1 MADYYVTTSGSDSN
15 TGLSESL
22 AFASPGKAC
31 ATATTSGDRI
41 FVKSGT
47 YTLTSTTNNAN
58 GGRFTL
64 ALGVRME
71 GYNSTIGDL
80 GTAPVI
86 SAGSLTSFTMCTIAA
101 SFNVRPAQLVNIEFN
116 GQSNSTVVGVNN
128 TAQYTRFINKVL
140 ARNCTTGFSGLLTD
154 GCLFNC
160 SAISCGTGFLN
171 QCALIGCIARTC
183 SSFGF
188 DKYQTAVHCIAANN
202 GNTGFRS
209 FNAIGSATVNCT
221 SHGNTNYGFDLSY
234 DIGIIGNCIATSNT
248 LHGYSL
254 GGSSPNGMPCFNN
267 ANWNNTSGANRFTS
281 AVEIGQI
288 NLSANPFTD
297 STNLDFTLNNTA
309 GGGALLRSAGF
320 PGSIQGGSTGFLDV
334 GCYQA
339 SAGGGGG
346 GLILPRP
353 MNGGYSA

>member
-1 MADYYVTTSGSDSN
+1 MATYYVTTSGSDSN
-15 TGLSESL
+15 AGTTEGT

-31 ATATTSGDRI
+31 ATAVGGDFI
-41 FVKSGT
+41 YIKSGT

-58 GGRFTL
+58 GGRFTI

-86 SAGSLTSFTMCTIAA
+86 SAGSLTSFTMCTVNA
-101 SFNVRPAQLVNIEFN
+101 SFNVRPAQLVNIEFD

-128 TAQYTRFINKVL
+128 AAAYTRFINRVL
-140 ARNCTTGFSGLLTD
+140 VRNCTTGFSGAVSGD

-160 SAISCGTGFLN
+160 AAISCGTGFLN
-171 QCALIGCIARTC
+171 QYALIGCIARAC
-183 SSFGF
+183 SSLGF
-188 DKYQTAVHCIAANN
+188 DKYQTAIHCIAANN

-209 FNAIGSATVNCT
+209 LNTINAATVNCA
-221 SHGNTNYGFDLSY
+221 SHGNTNYGFEFSY

-254 GGSSPNGMPCFNN
+254 GGGSPNGMPCFNN

-281 AVEIGQI
+281 AVEIGKI
-288 NLSANPFTD
+288 DLSANPYTD
-297 STNLDFTLNNTA
+297 STNLDFTLNNTS

-320 PGSIQGGSTGFLDV
+320 PGAILGGNTGYIDV
-334 GCYQA
+334 GCYQVA
-339 SAGGGGG
+339 SGGGGG